1 MTAALLSAA
10 VTYLLAI
17 NLVTFVG
24 FATDKHR
31 ARRNGR
37 RTPER
42 SLLIL
47 AAAGG
52 APAALLAQQTLRHK
66 TRKQPFG
73 TRLIVIAGL
82 QVATLV
88 GMAVVLRP

>member
-1 MTAALLSAA
+1 MTAALLWAA
-10 VTYLLAI
+10 ASYLLAI
-17 NLVTFVG
+17 NLATFVG

-31 ARRNGR
+31 ARTNGR

-52 APAALLAQQTLRHK
+52 APAAFLAQEILRHK

-73 TRLIVIAGL
+73 TWLVVIASLQIAAVIGL
-82 QVATLV
+82 
-88 GMAVVLRP
+88 AVVLRP